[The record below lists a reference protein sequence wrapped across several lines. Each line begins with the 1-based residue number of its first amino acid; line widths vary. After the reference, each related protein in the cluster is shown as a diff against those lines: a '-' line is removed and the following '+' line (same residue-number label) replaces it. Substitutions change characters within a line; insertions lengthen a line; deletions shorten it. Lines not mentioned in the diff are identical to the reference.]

1 MLYTHRQRERT
12 RQYQQSTS
20 LNLCKNQVL
29 YNRRLDL
36 ESKLFTKYAQVKSN
50 YVTTSDLCYFLV
62 PDAKL
67 LSLSYLMGVGLFR
80 RCPGSTSTKLIRSC
94 FYKTL
99 TIHKVRPKITGKTP
113 KSKSLKFLRLRS

>member
-36 ESKLFTKYAQVKSN
+36 ESKLFTEY
-50 YVTTSDLCYFLV
+50 
-62 PDAKL
+62 
-67 LSLSYLMGVGLFR
+67 
-80 RCPGSTSTKLIRSC
+80 LIRAGE
-94 FYKTL
+94 
-99 TIHKVRPKITGKTP
+99 I
-113 KSKSLKFLRLRS
+113 